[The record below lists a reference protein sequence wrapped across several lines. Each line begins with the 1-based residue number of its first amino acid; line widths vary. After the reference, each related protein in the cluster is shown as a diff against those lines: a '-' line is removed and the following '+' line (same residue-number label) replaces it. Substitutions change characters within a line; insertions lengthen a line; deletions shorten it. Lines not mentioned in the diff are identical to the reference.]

1 MHALLFGPV
10 PVKKGMTVLT
20 QGTRGVSCFA
30 IQVSLSELLPIRLY
44 SSCKQIAS
52 GAGATV
58 IATSSSDAKL
68 EIARKLG
75 ATHTIN
81 YITYTDWEN
90 EVLRLTNDEGVD
102 HVLEV
107 GGGKTIEQS
116 VACTKHGGL
125 ISLVGFLGGKKEVDI
140 VGPLVFG
147 AKTGESGASSL
158 FLSPSPYWHPI
169 LTRMAAHSTRCVSYQ
184 KEAYCRAGEAL

>member
-20 QGTRGVSCFA
+20 QGTGGVSCFA
-30 IQVSLSELLPIRLY
+30 IQVSQSDFLPIRLY
-44 SSCKQIAS
+44 SSCEQIAS
-52 GAGATV
+52 DAGATV

-68 EIARKLG
+68 ETARKLG

-81 YITYTDWEN
+81 YITYPDWEN
-90 EVLRLTNDEGVD
+90 EVLRLTNNEGVD

-107 GGGKTIEQS
+107 GGGRTIEQS

-125 ISLVGFLGGKKEVDI
+125 ISLVGFLGGNEEVDI

-147 AKTGESGASSL
+147 AKTGGSGASSL
-158 FLSPSPYWHPI
+158 VFISLPLLAPSSDEDGCPQQEVCAISERNMLRHW
-169 LTRMAAHSTRCVSYQ
+169 
-184 KEAYCRAGEAL
+184 